1 MIHINELFRIACVIL
16 ELGFCAFVFCAFIIL
31 MHALPVSLHN
41 ILKKKEIKDT
51 DTKPDWNEKCMVCEA
66 VPTLPITGMC
76 GPCTFGE
83 AETHGGNW

>member
-41 ILKKKEIKDT
+41 ILKKKEIK
-51 DTKPDWNEKCMVCEA
+51 
-66 VPTLPITGMC
+66 
-76 GPCTFGE
+76 
-83 AETHGGNW
+83 